1 MNNWGN
7 ENASQRKTYVGIVFD
22 RGEKLVKNEI
32 LESLPCEWSKLH
44 TQGYIH
50 IHDLDAYGLTY
61 NCLTFNLFN
70 SFPYEQYEDLSQT
83 RKIIKLF
90 DYYKEI
96 IVKIGNEQSGGMAFP
111 NFDCDTA
118 FLLKRLGVKQNK
130 KNNELIKDEINSLIE
145 WCNSSHER
153 MGEVSYYVTLNI
165 GLANNNW
172 ARQICEYVLDEFSFS
187 STRTIK
193 PNIIFKVKKG
203 VNSQKHDRN
212 YYLFEKAALCT
223 SKKMIPTYML
233 CDCESNKKY
242 DARKLSI
249 MGCRTRVVADVY
261 GENSSIGRSNIDY
274 ITINLPRVALE
285 SDNNIDYFKIK
296 LKELASKVKDI
307 LLDRY
312 HKLLR
317 LSKTD
322 FPTNDKYSLW
332 YKKSD
337 LVLSVEE
344 IFKHGTLSIG
354 FIGLSEAIEI
364 LTGEKYYQTNKGY
377 ETAKNIV
384 EEMRSYID
392 ELRNNYKL
400 NFSLLATSGEYIS
413 GRFPALD
420 RQLYK
425 HPVLDKEF
433 YTNSFHI
440 DVDSKLTAFE
450 KIEKEGYF
458 HNLCNGGCISY
469 VELKSAPIGNSE
481 AIMELL
487 SMAEQSGVHYM
498 GFNFP
503 LDICNV
509 CEEHGVFDICENCG
523 NKDIT
528 RIRRVSGY
536 LEVLDY
542 FTKGKKAEVKH
553 RRDNQCI

>member
-1 MNNWGN
+1 MNNWGQ

-32 LESLPCEWSKLH
+32 LENLPREWSELH

-70 SFPYEQYEDLSQT
+70 SFPYYQFEGISET

-111 NFDCDTA
+111 NFDCDTE
-118 FLLKRLGVKQNK
+118 FLLTKLGVKPNGINK
-130 KNNELIKDEINSLIE
+130 QLIRDEINSFIE
-145 WCNSSHER
+145 WCNNSHER

-165 GLANNNW
+165 GLADNEL
-172 ARQICEYVLDEFSFS
+172 AREICEYVIDEFSCS
-187 STRTIK
+187 SARTIK
-193 PNIIFKVKKG
+193 PNIIFKVKRG
-203 VNSQKHDRN
+203 VNSQKIDRN
-212 YYLFEKAALCT
+212 YYLYEKATLCT
-223 SKKMIPTYML
+223 TKKMIPTYML
-233 CDCESNKKY
+233 CDCESNINY
-242 DARKLSI
+242 DAKKLSI
-249 MGCRTRVVADVY
+249 MGCRTRVIADVH
-261 GENSSIGRSNIDY
+261 GENTAIGRSNIDY
-274 ITINLPRVALE
+274 ITINLPRLAFE
-285 SDNNIDYFKIK
+285 SDHKIELFKSNWK
-296 LKELASKVKDI
+296 AVASKVKDI

-312 HKLLR
+312 YKLLQ

-322 FPTNDKYSLW
+322 FPTNAKYSLW
-332 YKKSD
+332 YKDSNTIS
-337 LVLSVEE
+337 SVEE

-364 LTGEKYYQTNKGY
+364 LTGQKYYETNSGY
-377 ETAKNIV
+377 ELAKEIV
-384 EEMRSYID
+384 KYMRSYVD
-392 ELRNNYKL
+392 ELRNNYKM

-420 RQLYK
+420 KQLFAHK
-425 HPVLDKEF
+425 VLDKDF

-458 HNLCNGGCISY
+458 HSLCNGGCISY

-487 SMAEQSGVHYM
+487 SAAEEKGVHYM

-503 LDICNV
+503 LDICNR
-509 CEEHGVFDICENCG
+509 CGEKGVFDECVNCG
-523 NKDIT
+523 SKEIT

-542 FTKGKKAEVKH
+542 FTEGKKAEVKH
-553 RRDNQCI
+553 RRENQCI